1 VIINP
6 FDSENQ
12 MNELGKEIAALIDR
26 LEKLNSPEGST
37 EHTTTS
43 HLKRLMAGL
52 DNNEDAKS
60 LKPCFAELEEF
71 WLSSVAW
78 CSQLS
83 KEIEKIIIIYQE
95 LR

>member
-1 VIINP
+1 
-6 FDSENQ
+6 
-12 MNELGKEIAALIDR
+12 MNELKIEIAALIDR
-26 LEKLNSPEGST
+26 LEKLNSPEGGT
-37 EHTTTS
+37 EHTTKS

-52 DNNEDAKS
+52 DNTVDAKT
-60 LKPCFAELEEF
+60 LEPGFAELEKF

-83 KEIEKIIIIYQE
+83 KEIEKIIIVYQE

>member
-1 VIINP
+1 
-6 FDSENQ
+6 

-37 EHTTTS
+37 EHTTTN

-52 DNNEDAKS
+52 DKKDGKS
-60 LKPCFAELEEF
+60 LEPCFAELEEF

-83 KEIEKIIIIYQE
+83 KGIEKIIIIYQE

>member
-1 VIINP
+1 
-6 FDSENQ
+6 

-26 LEKLNSPEGST
+26 LEKLNSPAGST
-37 EHTTTS
+37 EHTTVS

-52 DNNEDAKS
+52 ENSEDAKT
-60 LKPCFAELEEF
+60 LEPGIAELEQF

>member
-1 VIINP
+1 MIIIP

-12 MNELGKEIAALIDR
+12 MNELGKEITALVDR
-26 LEKLNSPEGST
+26 LDELNAPEGSA
-37 EHTTTS
+37 EHTTNS
-43 HLKRLMAGL
+43 HLKRLMTDL
-52 DNNEDAKS
+52 ENSEDAKS
-60 LKPCFAELEEF
+60 LDTGFAELEQF

-83 KEIEKIIIIYQE
+83 KDIEKIIIIYQE

>member
-1 VIINP
+1 
-6 FDSENQ
+6 
-12 MNELGKEIAALIDR
+12 MNELDKEIAALIDR

-37 EHTTTS
+37 EHTTKS

>member
-1 VIINP
+1 
-6 FDSENQ
+6 
-12 MNELGKEIAALIDR
+12 MNKLGKEITALVDR

-37 EHTTTS
+37 EHTTKN
-43 HLKRLMAGL
+43 HLKRLMVDL
-52 DNNEDAKS
+52 ENSEDAKT
-60 LKPCFAELEEF
+60 LDTGFAELEKF

>member
-1 VIINP
+1 VIIEL

-12 MNELGKEIAALIDR
+12 MNELGKEISALIDS
-26 LEKLNSPEGST
+26 LEKLNSPAGST
-37 EHTTTS
+37 EHTAKS

-52 DNNEDAKS
+52 DNTEDAKS
-60 LKPCFAELEEF
+60 LEPAFAELEQF

-83 KEIEKIIIIYQE
+83 KDIEKVIIIFQE